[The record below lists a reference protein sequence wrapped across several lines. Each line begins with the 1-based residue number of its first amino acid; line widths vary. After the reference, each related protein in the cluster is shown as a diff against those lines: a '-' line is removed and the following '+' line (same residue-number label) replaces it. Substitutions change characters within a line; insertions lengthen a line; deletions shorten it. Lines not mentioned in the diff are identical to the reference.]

1 MDARWKHPFTC
12 IVAGPT
18 LCGKSTFVTR
28 LLLHAA
34 AMIDPPPENIT
45 WCYGEWQETYAT
57 TDLTHVRFKEGL
69 PTEAMFDSTKRN
81 LIVIDDLMT
90 ETDKRVTTLF
100 TKNSHHRNTSVLY
113 LVQNLFSNNK
123 EHRTIS
129 LNTQYM
135 VVFKNPRDTTSM
147 SVPHGYL
154 LIDLKQDTSED
165 MRLRST
171 CTYGRYKKIEH
182 ANRLFIRTMSALVK
196 RNILCVQAMNRSKS
210 AKLRR
215 AIIAN
220 ADADLLCALAECAYN
235 MLKKYIPLTALQR
248 RHLNK

>member
-28 LLLHAA
+28 LLRHAA

-45 WCYGEWQETYAT
+45 CCYGERQEAYAT

-100 TKNSHHRNTSVLY
+100 TKKSHHRNTSVLY

-129 LNTQYM
+129 LNTHYM
-135 VVFKNPRDTTSM
+135 VVFKNPRDATSM
-147 SVPHGYL
+147 SHLARQMYPGRTKFALDAFKDATSVPHGYL

-165 MRLRST
+165 MRLRT
-171 CTYGRYKKIEH
+171 CIFPDDDVQYVYLSKI
-182 ANRLFIRTMSALVK
+182 
-196 RNILCVQAMNRSKS
+196 
-210 AKLRR
+210 
-215 AIIAN
+215 
-220 ADADLLCALAECAYN
+220 
-235 MLKKYIPLTALQR
+235 
-248 RHLNK
+248 

>member
-28 LLLHAA
+28 LLRHAA

-45 WCYGEWQETYAT
+45 WCYGEWQEAYAT
-57 TDLTHVRFKEGL
+57 TDLTHVRFEEGL

-81 LIVIDDLMT
+81 PIVIDDLMA

-100 TKNSHHRNTSVLY
+100 TKKSHHRNTSVLY

-129 LNTQYM
+129 LNTHYM
-135 VVFKNPRDTTSM
+135 VVFKNPRDATSM
-147 SVPHGYL
+147 SHLARQMYSGSTKFALDAFKDATSVPHGYL
-154 LIDLKQDTSED
+154 LIDLKQNPSED
-165 MRLRST
+165 MRLRA
-171 CTYGRYKKIEH
+171 CI
-182 ANRLFIRTMSALVK
+182 FPDDD
-196 RNILCVQAMNRSKS
+196 VQYVYLPKV
-210 AKLRR
+210 
-215 AIIAN
+215 
-220 ADADLLCALAECAYN
+220 
-235 MLKKYIPLTALQR
+235 
-248 RHLNK
+248 

>member
-1 MDARWKHPFTC
+1 MNAQWKHPFTC

-18 LCGKSTFVTR
+18 LCGKSTFVMR
-28 LLLHAA
+28 LLRHAA

-45 WCYGEWQETYAT
+45 WCYGEWQEAYAT

-69 PTEAMFDSTKRN
+69 PKEAMFDSTKRN

-100 TKNSHHRNTSVLY
+100 TKKSHHRNTSVVY

-129 LNTQYM
+129 LNTHYM
-135 VVFKNPRDTTSM
+135 VVFKNPRDATSISHLARQM
-147 SVPHGYL
+147 YPGRTKFALDAFKDATSIPHGYL

-165 MRLRST
+165 MRLRT
-171 CTYGRYKKIEH
+171 CI
-182 ANRLFIRTMSALVK
+182 FPDDD
-196 RNILCVQAMNRSKS
+196 VQYVYLPKV
-210 AKLRR
+210 
-215 AIIAN
+215 
-220 ADADLLCALAECAYN
+220 
-235 MLKKYIPLTALQR
+235 
-248 RHLNK
+248 